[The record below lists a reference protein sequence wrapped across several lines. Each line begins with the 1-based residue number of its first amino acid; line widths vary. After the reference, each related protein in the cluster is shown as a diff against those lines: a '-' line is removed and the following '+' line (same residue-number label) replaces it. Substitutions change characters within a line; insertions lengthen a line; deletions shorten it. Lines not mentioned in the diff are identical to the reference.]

1 MEDGAFTL
9 NNMLAK
15 LSDNTTCTDFSEF
28 LSDGFWLETTDQG
41 SNFSHQPV
49 VPFTTSSLPSQPLL
63 FSTLDTNVVG
73 HSIPS
78 TNQVTLH
85 QETEKNKIVDNLFAQ
100 MDEFSAA
107 RRENTETSPPP
118 DSSGQLQSF
127 QVESNRRLWIGPNSR
142 RNPNPILSVKMR
154 LVQAIE
160 YLKNST
166 RDKDVLI
173 QIWVP
178 VKRGGKHVLITNNQP
193 YFLNPNSQSLLE
205 YRHVSQTYQFA
216 AEKDSKEL
224 VGLPGRVFLK
234 KLPEWTPDVR
244 FFKREEYPRV
254 NYAHQ
259 HNVRG
264 SIAVP
269 VFESGSGTCL
279 GVVEIVTTIQK
290 THYHPELEDVCEALE
305 AVNLRSSGIS
315 NPAKVKDCNEAYLA
329 ALTEIQYILTC
340 VCDTHKLPLAQ
351 TWAPCIQQ
359 GKGGCLQSD
368 ENENFASCVSTV
380 DSACYVRDL
389 QVEPFHFACSEHHL
403 LKGEGVAG
411 GAFNTNQPCFATDIT
426 AFSKAEYPL
435 SHHARMF
442 GLCSAVAIRLR
453 SIYTGSADF
462 VLEFFLPLDCQ
473 NTEDQKQMLS
483 SLSSVIQQ
491 SCRSLRVVTDQELQ
505 EERELLQREKV
516 SLSIGGSHEEESRK
530 PVSPSDQDASS
541 WLSEMMDAQRRD
553 KGAAVS
559 EKDNDEQEENF
570 KVTATPWDYTQRESI
585 HASTFSEPNQIQE
598 NFGPKGGSLNFS
610 SGTGCHSSGAKRA
623 GERRRS
629 KTEKSISLQVLRQY
643 FAGSLKDAAK
653 SIGVCPTTLKRICR
667 QHGITRWPSR
677 KIKKVGHS
685 LQKLQLVI
693 DSVNG
698 AEGAIKLS
706 SFYTNFPELSSP
718 NNPGTSNLSASKNDD
733 HLQQVN
739 STQPDRSSPVTT
751 TSKSTSS
758 SGSRNSSSS
767 LFCSTGSKQLFPFTN
782 VFAMGNAT
790 TEDHPGGTLKRA
802 YTEAELHDMSQE
814 ETKLLVR
821 SQSQKIQSK
830 HNSLEPIC
838 PLPMSSNQVLR
849 DSGTF
854 KVKAIFGKEK
864 IRLSLQ
870 SHWGFRD
877 IQHEVLR
884 RFNLEDVG
892 KIDLKYLDD
901 DDEWVL
907 LTCDAD
913 LEECIDIHK
922 LSKRRTI
929 KVSLHH
935 TYHPNLGS
943 SFGSSGPA

>member
-1 MEDGAFTL
+1 MEDAAFTL
-9 NNMLAK
+9 LAK
-15 LSDNTTCTDFSEF
+15 LHDDNNASDFTEF
-28 LSDGFWLETTDQG
+28 GFWLEATDQP
-41 SNFSHQPV
+41 SNSNSNSNYC
-49 VPFTTSSLPSQPLL
+49 TS
-63 FSTLDTNVVG
+63 N
-73 HSIPS
+73 
-78 TNQVTLH
+78 
-85 QETEKNKIVDNLFAQ
+85 Q
-100 MDEFSAA
+100 MD
-107 RRENTETSPPP
+107 SPPP
-118 DSSGQLQSF
+118 TQS
-127 QVESNRRLWIGPNSR
+127 RRKLWIGPN
-142 RNPNPILSVKMR
+142 NPNPTTSIPPVNAR

-166 RDKDVLI
+166 THNKEVLI

-178 VKRGGKHVLITNNQP
+178 VNRGGKHVLITHNQP
-193 YFLNPNSQSLLE
+193 YFLNPNSHSLLQ
-205 YRHVSQTYQFA
+205 YRNVSQNYQFA
-216 AEKDSKEL
+216 ADKDSNEL

-244 FFKREEYPRV
+244 FFKSEEYPRV

-269 VFESGSGTCL
+269 VFEAGSGTCL

-290 THYHPELEDVCEALE
+290 THYHLELEHVCKALE

-315 NPAKVKDCNEAYLA
+315 SNPSKIKDQDCNESYLA
-329 ALTEIQYILTC
+329 ALAEIQYILTC

-368 ENENFASCVSTV
+368 ENFASCVSTV
-380 DSACYVRDL
+380 DSSCYVRD
-389 QVEPFHFACSEHHL
+389 QHVVPFHLACSEHHL

-462 VLEFFLPLDCQ
+462 VLEFFLPLDCK
-473 NTEDQKQMLS
+473 NTEEQKIMLS

-505 EERELLQREKV
+505 EEKEVVRLP
-516 SLSIGGSHEEESRK
+516 IGEEESRK
-530 PVSPSDQDASS
+530 PVSSSYRDQDASS
-541 WLSEMMDAQRRD
+541 WLSEMLDAQRKG
-553 KGAAVS
+553 KGAAAVS
-559 EKDNDEQEENF
+559 ENF

-585 HASTFSEPNQIQE
+585 HASTFSEPNQ
-598 NFGPKGGSLNFS
+598 NFEPKGGSFDFS
-610 SGTGCHSSGAKRA
+610 SGTGSHSSGAKRA

-693 DSVNG
+693 DSVHG

-706 SFYTNFPELSSP
+706 SFYTNFPELNSP
-718 NNPGTSNLSASKNDD
+718 NNPGTSNFSASKNDD

-739 STQPDRSSPVTT
+739 TQPDGSPVTT

-758 SGSRNSSSS
+758 SDSHNSSSS
-767 LFCSTGSKQLFPFTN
+767 LFCSSGSKN
-782 VFAMGNAT
+782 CT
-790 TEDHPGGTLKRA
+790 TEENPGGMPKRA
-802 YTEAELHDMSQE
+802 HTETGLHDMGQE

-821 SQSQKIQSK
+821 PQSQKIQSN
-830 HNSLEPIC
+830 HNSVEPVC
-838 PLPMSSNQVLR
+838 PWSTSSNQVLGR
-849 DSGTF
+849 F

-864 IRLSLQ
+864 IRFSLQ

-877 IQHEVLR
+877 VKHEVMR
-884 RFNLEDVG
+884 RFNVEDVG

-922 LSKRRTI
+922 FSKRRTI

-935 TYHPNLGS
+935 TNLGS

>member
-1 MEDGAFTL
+1 MEDAAFD
-9 NNMLAK
+9 NNNT
-15 LSDNTTCTDFSEF
+15 SDFTEF
-28 LSDGFWLETTDQG
+28 LSDGFWLETTTTTTTDQAG
-41 SNFSHQPV
+41 SSYFSPHPLLLDTDQMDQLSP
-49 VPFTTSSLPSQPLL
+49 PTTSHTQL
-63 FSTLDTNVVG
+63 
-73 HSIPS
+73 
-78 TNQVTLH
+78 
-85 QETEKNKIVDNLFAQ
+85 
-100 MDEFSAA
+100 
-107 RRENTETSPPP
+107 PPP
-118 DSSGQLQSF
+118 
-127 QVESNRRLWIGPNSR
+127 RRLWIGPNTLT
-142 RNPNPILSVKMR
+142 NPNPTIPVNTR

-166 RDKDVLI
+166 THKDVLI

-178 VKRGGKHVLITNNQP
+178 VNRGGKHVLITHNQP

-205 YRHVSQTYQFA
+205 YRNVSQNYQFA
-216 AEKDSKEL
+216 AEKDSKEF

-290 THYHPELEDVCEALE
+290 THYHPELEDVCKALE

-315 NPAKVKDCNEAYLA
+315 SNPSKIKDCNESYLA
-329 ALTEIQYILTC
+329 ALAEIQYILTC

-368 ENENFASCVSTV
+368 ENFASCVSTV
-380 DSACYVRDL
+380 DSACYVRD
-389 QVEPFHFACSEHHL
+389 QHVVPFHLACSEHHL

-411 GAFNTNQPCFATDIT
+411 GAFNTNQPCFAMDIT

-462 VLEFFLPLDCQ
+462 VLEFFLPLDCK
-473 NTEDQKQMLS
+473 NTEDQKIMLS

-505 EERELLQREKV
+505 EEKELVQREKV
-516 SLSIGGSHEEESRK
+516 SLSIGGYHEEESRK
-530 PVSPSDQDASS
+530 PVSSSYRDQDASS
-541 WLSEMMDAQRRD
+541 WLSEMLDVQR
-553 KGAAVS
+553 KGKGAAAVS
-559 EKDNDEQEENF
+559 ENHNDEQEENF
-570 KVTATPWDYTQRESI
+570 KVTATPWDYTQTESI
-585 HASTFSEPNQIQE
+585 HASTFSEPNQ
-598 NFGPKGGSLNFS
+598 NFEPKGGSGGSFDFS
-610 SGTGCHSSGAKRA
+610 SGTGSYSSGAKRA

-693 DSVNG
+693 DSVHG

-718 NNPGTSNLSASKNDD
+718 NNPGTSNFSASKNND

-739 STQPDRSSPVTT
+739 TQPDGSPVTT

-758 SGSRNSSSS
+758 SGSHNSSSS
-767 LFCSTGSKQLFPFTN
+767 LFCSTGSKNLFPCTN
-782 VFAMGNAT
+782 VFST
-790 TEDHPGGTLKRA
+790 TEEHPGGMLKRA
-802 YTEAELHDMSQE
+802 HTETELHDMGQE

-821 SQSQKIQSK
+821 SQSQKIQSN
-830 HNSLEPIC
+830 HNSVEPLC
-838 PLPMSSNQVLR
+838 PLPTSSNQVLR

-864 IRLSLQ
+864 IRFSLQ
-870 SHWGFRD
+870 SHWGFGD
-877 IQHEVLR
+877 VKHEVMR
-884 RFNLEDVG
+884 RFNVEDVG

-922 LSKRRTI
+922 FSKRRTI

-935 TYHPNLGS
+935 TYRTNLGS
-943 SFGSSGPA
+943 SFGSSCPA

>member
-9 NNMLAK
+9 NDMFAK
-15 LSDNTTCTDFSEF
+15 LSDNNTTSTDFSEF

-41 SNFSHQPV
+41 SNFCQHQP
-49 VPFTTSSLPSQPLL
+49 VPFTTSSFPSQPLL
-63 FSTLDTNVVG
+63 FSTVDTNVLG

-78 TNQVTLH
+78 TNQVTL
-85 QETEKNKIVDNLFAQ
+85 QEETQKDKTVDNLFAQ

-107 RRENTETSPPP
+107 RREHTETSSPP
-118 DSSGQLQSF
+118 DSPGTQM
-127 QVESNRRLWIGPNSR
+127 NRMLWIGPNSR
-142 RNPNPILSVKMR
+142 RNLNPTLSVKMR

-193 YFLNPNSQSLLE
+193 YFLNPNSQSLFQ
-205 YRHVSQTYQFA
+205 YRCVSKNYQFA

-224 VGLPGRVFLK
+224 VGMPGRVFLK

-279 GVVEIVTTIQK
+279 GVVEIVTTTQK
-290 THYHPELEDVCEALE
+290 TNYHPEIEDVCKALE

-315 NPAKVKDCNEAYLA
+315 NPAKVKDCNESYLA
-329 ALTEIQYILTC
+329 ALAEIQYILTC

-380 DSACYVRDL
+380 DSACYVPDP
-389 QVEPFHFACSEHHL
+389 QVVPFHAACSEHHL

-435 SHHARMF
+435 SHDARMF

-462 VLEFFLPLDCQ
+462 VLEFFLPLDCK
-473 NTEDQKQMLS
+473 NTEDQKQMLN

-505 EERELLQREKV
+505 EEKELLQREKV
-516 SLSIGGSHEEESRK
+516 GLGSHEEESRK
-530 PVSPSDQDASS
+530 PVSPADQDASS
-541 WLSEMMDAQRRD
+541 WLSEMMDAQRKG

-559 EKDNDEQEENF
+559 EHDKDEQEENF

-598 NFGPKGGSLNFS
+598 NFGPKGGSLDFS
-610 SGTGCHSSGAKRA
+610 SGTGSHSSGAKRA

-693 DSVNG
+693 DSVHG

-718 NNPGTSNLSASKNDD
+718 NNPGTSNFSASKYDD
-733 HLQQVN
+733 YPQQVN
-739 STQPDRSSPVTT
+739 TQPDVSPVTT

-758 SGSRNSSSS
+758 SGSHNSSSS
-767 LFCSTGSKQLFPFTN
+767 LFCSTGSKHLYPFTN
-782 VFAMGNAT
+782 VFSTT
-790 TEDHPGGTLKRA
+790 TEEHPGGMLKRA
-802 YTEAELHDMSQE
+802 HTEEELHDIGQE

-821 SQSQKIQSK
+821 SQSQKIQSN
-830 HNSLEPIC
+830 HNSLEPLY
-838 PLPMSSNQVLR
+838 PLPTSNNQVFR
-849 DSGTF
+849 DSGIF

-864 IRLSLQ
+864 IRFSLP
-870 SHWGFRD
+870 SHWGFGD
-877 IQHEVLR
+877 VQHEVLR
-884 RFNLEDVG
+884 RFNVEDVG

>member
-9 NNMLAK
+9 SDMLAK
-15 LSDNTTCTDFSEF
+15 LSDNTTLMGEF

-41 SNFSHQPV
+41 SNICHQPP
-49 VPFTTSSLPSQPLL
+49 VPFTTSSLPPQPLL

-73 HSIPS
+73 HS
-78 TNQVTLH
+78 NQVTF
-85 QETEKNKIVDNLFAQ
+85 QQATAKDKIVDNLFAQ
-100 MDEFSAA
+100 MDEFSAL
-107 RRENTETSPPP
+107 RRESTETSPRP
-118 DSSGQLQSF
+118 DSSGQLPSF
-127 QVESNRRLWIGPNSR
+127 QVETTQMNRRLWIAPNSR
-142 RNPNPILSVKMR
+142 TNPNPALSVKMR

-178 VKRGGKHVLITNNQP
+178 VKKGGKHVLITNNQP

-205 YRHVSQTYQFA
+205 YRYVSQNYQFA

-290 THYHPELEDVCEALE
+290 THYHPELEDVCKALE

-315 NPAKVKDCNEAYLA
+315 NPAKVKDCNESYLA
-329 ALTEIQYILTC
+329 ALAEIQYILTC

-368 ENENFASCVSTV
+368 ENFASCVSTV
-380 DSACYVRDL
+380 DSACYVRDP
-389 QVEPFHFACSEHHL
+389 QVMAFHFACSEHHL

-462 VLEFFLPLDCQ
+462 VLEFFLPLDCK

-505 EERELLQREKV
+505 EEKELVQREKA
-516 SLSIGGSHEEESRK
+516 SISVGGSHEEESRK
-530 PVSPSDQDASS
+530 PVSPPYRDPSDQDASS
-541 WLSEMMDAQRRD
+541 WLSEMMDAQRKG

-559 EKDNDEQEENF
+559 ENDKDEQEENF
-570 KVTATPWDYTQRESI
+570 KITATPWDYTRRESI

-598 NFGPKGGSLNFS
+598 SFGSKGGSLDFS
-610 SGTGCHSSGAKRA
+610 SGTGSHSSGAKKA

-653 SIGVCPTTLKRICR
+653 SIGGRI
-667 QHGITRWPSR
+667 W
-677 KIKKVGHS
+677 
-685 LQKLQLVI
+685 
-693 DSVNG
+693 
-698 AEGAIKLS
+698 A
-706 SFYTNFPELSSP
+706 
-718 NNPGTSNLSASKNDD
+718 
-733 HLQQVN
+733 
-739 STQPDRSSPVTT
+739 
-751 TSKSTSS
+751 
-758 SGSRNSSSS
+758 
-767 LFCSTGSKQLFPFTN
+767 
-782 VFAMGNAT
+782 
-790 TEDHPGGTLKRA
+790 
-802 YTEAELHDMSQE
+802 
-814 ETKLLVR
+814 
-821 SQSQKIQSK
+821 
-830 HNSLEPIC
+830 
-838 PLPMSSNQVLR
+838 
-849 DSGTF
+849 
-854 KVKAIFGKEK
+854 
-864 IRLSLQ
+864 
-870 SHWGFRD
+870 
-877 IQHEVLR
+877 
-884 RFNLEDVG
+884 
-892 KIDLKYLDD
+892 
-901 DDEWVL
+901 
-907 LTCDAD
+907 
-913 LEECIDIHK
+913 
-922 LSKRRTI
+922 
-929 KVSLHH
+929 
-935 TYHPNLGS
+935 
-943 SFGSSGPA
+943 

>member
-9 NNMLAK
+9 NDMLAK
-15 LSDNTTCTDFSEF
+15 LSDNTTATDFSFMGEF
-28 LSDGFWLETTDQG
+28 LSDGFWLEATDQG
-41 SNFSHQPV
+41 SNYFCNQPAL
-49 VPFTTSSLPSQPLL
+49 PFTTTSSLPSQPLS
-63 FSTLDTNVVG
+63 FDTNV
-73 HSIPS
+73 SIPS
-78 TNQVTLH
+78 TNQVAFQ
-85 QETEKNKIVDNLFAQ
+85 QETEKDKIADNLFVPQ
-100 MDEFSAA
+100 MDESSAPT
-107 RRENTETSPPP
+107 RDNTHTSPRP
-118 DSSGQLQSF
+118 DSSAF
-127 QVESNRRLWIGPNSR
+127 QVEGTQMNRRLWIGPNTLT
-142 RNPNPILSVKMR
+142 NPNPTLSVKTR

-178 VKRGGKHVLITNNQP
+178 VKRGGKHVLVTNNQP
-193 YFLNPNSQSLLE
+193 YFINPNSQSLLE
-205 YRHVSQTYQFA
+205 YRYVSQNYQFA

-290 THYHPELEDVCEALE
+290 THYHPELEDVCKALE

-315 NPAKVKDCNEAYLA
+315 SNPAKVKDCNESYLA
-329 ALTEIQYILTC
+329 ALAEIQYILTC

-368 ENENFASCVSTV
+368 EHFASCVSTV
-380 DSACYVRDL
+380 DSACYVRDP
-389 QVEPFHFACSEHHL
+389 QVVPFHFACSEYHL

-462 VLEFFLPLDCQ
+462 VLEFFLPLDCK

-505 EERELLQREKV
+505 EEKV
-516 SLSIGGSHEEESRK
+516 SLSVGGSHEEEARK
-530 PVSPSDQDASS
+530 PVSPSYRDQDSSS
-541 WLSEMMDAQRRD
+541 WLSEMMDAQRKG

-559 EKDNDEQEENF
+559 ENHRDKQEENF
-570 KVTATPWDYTQRESI
+570 KVTATPWDYTQREPI
-585 HASTFSEPNQIQE
+585 HASTFSEPNQS
-598 NFGPKGGSLNFS
+598 FVSKGGSFDFS
-610 SGTGCHSSGAKRA
+610 SHSSGAKRA

-693 DSVNG
+693 DSVHG

-718 NNPGTSNLSASKNDD
+718 NNPGTSNLSASKDDD

-739 STQPDRSSPVTT
+739 TQLDVSPVTT

-758 SGSRNSSSS
+758 SGSHNSSSS
-767 LFCSTGSKQLFPFTN
+767 LLCSTTN
-782 VFAMGNAT
+782 VFAT
-790 TEDHPGGTLKRA
+790 TEEHPARGMLKRA
-802 YTEAELHDMSQE
+802 HTETELHDMGQE

-821 SQSQKIQSK
+821 SQSQKIQSN
-830 HNSLEPIC
+830 HNSSEPLR
-838 PLPMSSNQVLR
+838 PLPNQLLQ

-864 IRLSLQ
+864 IRFSLQ
-870 SHWGFRD
+870 SHWGFGD

-884 RFNLEDVG
+884 RFNVEDVG

-935 TYHPNLGS
+935 TYHHNLGS